1 MHDFHFANQIV
12 KTAQDYAARQNLSQI
27 TKIVIELGDIAQHQE
42 NITAANLEYNIKLL
56 MPVEEVE
63 IKKINGDMW
72 KLISIEG
79 M

>member
-12 KTAQDYAARQNLSQI
+12 KTAQDYAARHNLSQI

-42 NITAANLEYNIKLL
+42 NITSANLEYNIKLL